1 MACFRNFWSH
11 RSHLLCYCSS
21 NLLRQYPLFPS
32 LIDPNLS
39 FLRFF
44 ISYTKMADKFTT
56 SRPHPPIIRN
66 EPAPAISYY
75 TPKQAPV
82 AGTAKNPQSGNS
94 RIPKLFTPLTLRS
107 VTFQNRIF
115 LSPLCQYSAQDGH
128 LTDWHL
134 THLGGIIQRGPG
146 LTFVEAT
153 AVLPEGRITPEDSG
167 LWKDSQIAPLKR
179 IVEFAHSQGQ
189 KIGIQLA
196 HAGRKASTVAPWLS
210 MGDTA
215 VEEVGGWPDGVK
227 APSALAFNDKFPQ
240 PKAMT
245 KQDIEEFK
253 SAFVAAVKRAL
264 EAGFDV
270 IEIHNAHGYLL
281 HEFLSPVSNKR
292 TDEYGGSWENRTR
305 LTLEVVQAARKVMPE
320 GMPLFLRIS
329 ASDWLDGQRE
339 QFPESW
345 TEADTV
351 RLAPL
356 LAEGGVDFLDVSSAG
371 LHPSQK
377 IKTGPGYQAPFA
389 KAVKKAV
396 GDKMAVGVVGSI
408 TNGLQANELLEEG
421 GLDVAIVGRMF
432 QKNPGLVW
440 TFAEELGTE
449 IHIAHQISWGFGGR
463 AGGKKRGDAP
473 ADPRKKDKKL

>member
-1 MACFRNFWSH
+1 
-11 RSHLLCYCSS
+11 
-21 NLLRQYPLFPS
+21 
-32 LIDPNLS
+32 
-39 FLRFF
+39 
-44 ISYTKMADKFTT
+44 MADKSMADPTVADPTT
-56 SRPHPPIIRN
+56 SRPAPPTIRN
-66 EPAPAISYY
+66 KPAPGIPYY
-75 TPKQAPV
+75 TPEQAPV
-82 AGTAKNPQSGNS
+82 AGTAKHPQSDGS

-115 LSPLCQYSAQDGH
+115 LSPLCQYSAHDGH

-146 LTFVEAT
+146 LAFVEAT

-167 LWKDSQIAPLKR
+167 LWQDSQIAPLKR
-179 IVEFAHSQGQ
+179 IVDFAHSQGQ

-215 VEEVGGWPDGVK
+215 VEAVGGWPTAVK
-227 APSALAFNDKFPQ
+227 APSAVAFSDKFPM
-240 PKAMT
+240 PSAMSRAEIGACQT
-245 KQDIEEFK
+245 
-253 SAFVAAVKRAL
+253 AFVAAVKRAV

-281 HEFLSPVSNKR
+281 HEFLSAVSNQR
-292 TDEYGGSWENRTR
+292 ADEYGGSWENRTR
-305 LTLEVVQAARKVMPE
+305 LTLEVVEMARAAMPA

-329 ASDWLDGQRE
+329 ATDWLDGQPAH
-339 QFPESW
+339 FPDSW

-356 LAEGGVDFLDVSSAG
+356 LAQRGVDLLDVSSAG

-377 IKTGPGYQAPFA
+377 IRSGPAYQAPFA

-396 GDKMAVGVVGSI
+396 GHTMAIGTVGTI
-408 TNGLQANELLEEG
+408 TNGPQANELLEEQREG
-421 GLDVAIVGRMF
+421 ESGLDVVLVGRMF

-440 TFAEELGTE
+440 TFADELGTE
-449 IHIAHQISWGFGGR
+449 IHVAHQIGWGFGGS
-463 AGGKKRGDAP
+463 AGVKKRGDAP
-473 ADPRKKDKKL
+473 ADPRKKDEKL